1 MNARESSQKI
11 RTCISVFILLLVGTF
26 YVSAEEFA
34 AASEK
39 KKEILKTF
47 KVSSSDNLAIEN
59 RYGDVTITHWNK
71 NEVEIK
77 VVIEAR
83 ANTDRRVEELLSYV
97 SISIDHSG
105 NTVHGETFMKR
116 FSGTR
121 NNERLR
127 INYYIS
133 KPADMKP
140 SIELHYGN
148 VNFPPENNARTALEV
163 KYGNINGGNF
173 SGDLAIECDYGNITL
188 GNLNR
193 AVMELAYCGKIK
205 IGNAKEL
212 TIESDY
218 SNGEIKDV
226 GQLNLEID
234 YGNLNLGTVGIANIE
249 ADYSNLNIQRLEKH
263 LYAEYSYGNI
273 TVRDVAPTF
282 TNIKADG
289 TYGNLILT
297 LPEDL
302 SFEVVAHDMKYANYD
317 IAKRFNAQTTKNDHD
332 YTSKINNGHSSRKI
346 FFDGNNYGNLII
358 KAE

>member
-11 RTCISVFILLLVGTF
+11 RTYISVFILLLLGTS
-26 YVSAEEFA
+26 YASAEGFA

-39 KKEILKTF
+39 KEEIVRTF
-47 KVSSSDNLAIEN
+47 KVSSSDNLAIDN
-59 RYGDVTITHWNK
+59 RYGDVTVTHWEK

-83 ANTDRRVEELLSYV
+83 ANTDKRAEELLSYV
-97 SISIDHSG
+97 SISLEHSG
-105 NTVHGETFMKR
+105 NTVRGETSMKR
-116 FSGTR
+116 FGGTK
-121 NNERLR
+121 NNERLK

-133 KPADMKP
+133 KPSKMKP

-148 VNFPPENNARTALEV
+148 VNLPPENDARTALEV
-163 KYGNINGGNF
+163 KYGNINAGNF
-173 SGDLAIECDYGNITL
+173 SEDLAIECDYGNINL

-193 AVMELAYCGKIK
+193 AVMELAYCGKIN

-234 YGNLNLGTVGIANIE
+234 YGNLNLGTVGIANVE

-289 TYGNLILT
+289 TFGNLILT
-297 LPEDL
+297 LPADL
-302 SFEVVAHDMKYANYD
+302 AFEVVAHDMKYANYD
-317 IAKRFNAQTTKNDHD
+317 IAKRFNAQTTKNDHN